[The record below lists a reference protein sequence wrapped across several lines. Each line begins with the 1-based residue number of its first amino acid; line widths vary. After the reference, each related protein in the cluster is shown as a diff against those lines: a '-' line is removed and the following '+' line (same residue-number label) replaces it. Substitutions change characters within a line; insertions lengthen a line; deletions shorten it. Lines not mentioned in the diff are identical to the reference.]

1 MPRLLL
7 ITRRSWLRVI
17 VASAK
22 SGATDTLAAAVKIAV
37 SLISVLTVGMLV
49 GGMEEEEARRNY
61 CRRMISVVRRKQPKC
76 GSSVLGRREREN
88 QTTSVRTSAECRMRT
103 AEGESSKVA
112 VVSGIRR
119 TPFRTESRP
128 EAQPVPAQLVTML
141 RLKTA
146 REKISRVIIIIV
158 VTN

>member
-1 MPRLLL
+1 
-7 ITRRSWLRVI
+7 
-17 VASAK
+17 
-22 SGATDTLAAAVKIAV
+22 
-37 SLISVLTVGMLV
+37 
-49 GGMEEEEARRNY
+49 MEEEEARRNY

-103 AEGESSKVA
+103 GEGESSNAA

-146 REKISRVIIIIV
+146 QEKISRVIIIIIIHQL
-158 VTN
+158 NYLFCIGRKPNDIHSRHARSPFGNL